1 MVGRV
6 RRGWCLGMGAAAA
19 ICVALAASEGAAA
32 EGYFISS
39 SVGGASA
46 RTFAQVY
53 GTVDEV
59 SGRLRLRVVRDE
71 EEVENHVGD
80 FTAYQFQPGMGSSN
94 AVTRLELVSGDR
106 VELYVPIWSTIP
118 RKVIVW
124 DARPTLESCDVGSWA
139 VGGKAHPAGMRLLY
153 ASANHPAA
161 SPYSYPTSDS
171 ARVVQGGVRWT
182 GTFGRP
188 IGAGDTISM
197 DAIFEPEPN
206 MSIARSEYAKAGEC
220 RPPADSPAFKV
231 FGGHDGLLSR
241 LKRADMRQRS
251 TTVRVRV
258 GCVAQSATQC
268 RGRLNMDTVK
278 RFATASAKR
287 KRVALSSAKLDLA
300 PGRSTWVRLKI
311 RPAGKRLLHRRKKLE
326 AAVTATTR
334 DPSGR
339 RLSTTRGLTLKGIRR
354 R

>member
-1 MVGRV
+1 MFGGV
-6 RRGWCLGMGAAAA
+6 RRGRRLGGAAAA
-19 ICVALAASEGAAA
+19 AFCVALAASEGAAA

-39 SVGGASA
+39 SVGDASA

-80 FTAYQFQPGMGSSN
+80 FTAYQFSPGTGSSN
-94 AVTRLELVSGDR
+94 AVTPVELLSGDR
-106 VELYVPIWSTIP
+106 VELYVPIWATIP
-118 RKVIVW
+118 TKVIVW
-124 DARPTLESCDVGSWA
+124 DARPTLETCEIGSWA
-139 VGGKAHPAGMRLLY
+139 VGGRAHPAGMRLLY
-153 ASANHPAA
+153 ASVHHPAA
-161 SPYSYPTSDS
+161 SPYSFPMSES
-171 ARVVQGGVRWT
+171 ASVVQGGVRWT
-182 GTFGRP
+182 GTFRQP
-188 IGAGDTISM
+188 IGPGDKVSM

-206 MSIARSEYAKAGEC
+206 MSISRSEHAKAGEC

-258 GCVAQSATQC
+258 ACVAQSATQC

-287 KRVALSSAKLDLA
+287 KKVALSAAKLDLA
-300 PGRSTWVRLKI
+300 PGRSAWVRLKI
-311 RPAGKRLLHRRKKLE
+311 RAAGKRLLHRRKKLE

-339 RLSTTRGLTLKGIRR
+339 RLATSRALTLKGVRR